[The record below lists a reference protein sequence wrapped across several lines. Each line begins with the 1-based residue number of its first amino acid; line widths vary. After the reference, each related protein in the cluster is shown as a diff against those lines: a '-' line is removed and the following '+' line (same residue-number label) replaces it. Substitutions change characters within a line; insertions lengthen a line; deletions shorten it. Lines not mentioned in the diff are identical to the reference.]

1 MNKELSAIREY
12 VLDIL
17 EKQSKGRKKSPQNQA
32 IQYFWEKFKVDDD
45 FIYVVTGKFLSDDL
59 DLEGDGNYFLTG
71 DPILVDMMFNYMTTT
86 LGWDEATFDDNLWNS
101 CELSDEIFLRYER
114 LREFDSETEQD
125 TQKEERGVETMK
137 LVIELDFESWFDVNR
152 RPKTKAEWSEFFINH
167 LITDSQVIG
176 TEYSDHQDQIVIK
189 SFSVIV
195 ED

>member
-17 EKQSKGRKKSPQNQA
+17 EKQSKGRKKSPQTQA

-45 FIYVVTGKFLSDDL
+45 FIYVVTGEFLSDDF
-59 DLEGDGNYFLTG
+59 NFYFLS

-125 TQKEERGVETMK
+125 TQREERGVETMK
-137 LVIELDFESWFDVNR
+137 LVIELDFESWFEDDR
-152 RPKTKAEWSEFFINH
+152 RPKTKEEWLEFFTRH
-167 LITDSQVIG
+167 LITESHVIG
-176 TEYSDHQDQIVIK
+176 TEDFEHQDMVSIK

-195 ED
+195 VD